1 MRKIPGSIKR
11 LACAL
16 ALVLLWSCK
25 EKAPEPPET
34 TVETDA
40 GRRPGKSSSDTG
52 FSPAEIRR
60 SGSKSLD
67 STAVAEPT
75 PKTDSVA
82 APKPAEKPAP
92 TVEAPAVAEKP
103 PPPKPAEP
111 AKPPVAAPKPA
122 PVASAPVAGGEAPGA
137 EGEWVLQI
145 NIHKSEAEARAQV
158 QKLADQGITAYAIP
172 VPTGETKLSGDY
184 WRVRVG
190 RFKERAKAQA
200 WGEANIV
207 SRGLKFW
214 VDKKSNENRSAGN
227 P

>member
-1 MRKIPGSIKR
+1 MRKVPGSIHW
-11 LACAL
+11 ASGAL

-25 EKAPEPPET
+25 EDASKPAEAT
-34 TVETDA
+34 TKPDSVH
-40 GRRPGKSSSDTG
+40 RQGKPASDSS

-60 SGSKSLD
+60 SGPSLSDTSAHASATKPD
-67 STAVAEPT
+67 SASAPEQAAKPVAP
-75 PKTDSVA
+75 V
-82 APKPAEKPAP
+82 EKPIVPEKAP
-92 TVEAPAVAEKP
+92 VAPA
-103 PPPKPAEP
+103 P
-111 AKPPVAAPKPA
+111 AKPVETAQPPAVVPVKS
-122 PVASAPVAGGEAPGA
+122 VSGGEAPGP

-158 QKLADQGITAYAIP
+158 QKLADQGISAYAIP
-172 VPTGETKLSGDY
+172 VPTGETRLSGDY

-190 RFKERAKAQA
+190 RFKDRAKAQA

>member
-1 MRKIPGSIKR
+1 MRKIPGGIQR
-11 LACAL
+11 LACAM

-25 EKAPEPPET
+25 EKAPEPAGT
-34 TVETDA
+34 SAKTDVE
-40 GRRPGKSSSDTG
+40 RRSGKSSSDTG

-60 SGSKSLD
+60 SGSRSLD
-67 STAVAEPT
+67 STPVAEPT
-75 PKTDSVA
+75 QKTDSVVA
-82 APKPAEKPAP
+82 AKPAEKPAP
-92 TVEAPAVAEKP
+92 TVETPVVAEKP
-103 PPPKPAEP
+103 PAAKPAEP
-111 AKPPVAAPKPA
+111 PKPPVVAPKPA
-122 PVASAPVAGGEAPGA
+122 PATSAPVAGGEAPGA

-158 QKLADQGITAYAIP
+158 QKLAEQGITAYAIP